1 MTWTISND
9 RRAAACGLACL
20 LAIFGAEARAE
31 ATERYPD
38 IRLSYADLALDTS
51 LGRRAFADRVDSTA
65 TIHCE
70 RYGAQITPYHRR
82 AQPGFCVHAV
92 RGEILRALPRS
103 LRAAYDQG
111 RINRP

>member
-1 MTWTISND
+1 MNWTISNH
-9 RRAAACGLACL
+9 RGAAALACL
-20 LAIFGAEARAE
+20 LAIFGADARAQ
-31 ATERYPD
+31 ASERYPE
-38 IRLSYADLALDTS
+38 IRLSYADLALDTPV
-51 LGRRAFADRVDSTA
+51 GRRAFVDRVDSMA

-70 RYGAQITPYHRR
+70 RYGAQITPYNRR

-92 RGEILRALPRS
+92 RGEILRALPGS